1 MDKNKNMISFVV
13 NEKAY
18 AILNKVVKKSDLT
31 RSMFIKSAIK
41 NYIATKHADK
51 VKPSDLIEFEKDERF
66 KND

>member
-1 MDKNKNMISFVV
+1 MDKNKNMISFVL

-41 NYIATKHADK
+41 NYIATKHGDK
-51 VKPSDLIEFEKDERF
+51 VKPSDLIEFEKDKRF

>member
-41 NYIATKHADK
+41 NYIATKHGDK
-51 VKPSDLIEFEKDERF
+51 VKPTDLIEFEKDKRF